1 MSKPAHFTALR
12 SLSAA
17 FFETYRTRLTQTL
30 GPRQLAELEDGL
42 QQMAAPIEDSLG
54 GFPGWMA

>member
-1 MSKPAHFTALR
+1 MLA
-12 SLSAA
+12 LSAA
-17 FFETYRTRLTQTL
+17 FFETYRTRLIQTL